1 MMEDRVTLRQTAGH
15 FRNLARTCSD
25 GYAALSYAQ
34 LADQIELQLPATDN
48 RTLFNPDG
56 LSGPSASQHG

>member
-1 MMEDRVTLRQTAGH
+1 MENHAQLRETAGH
-15 FRNLARTCSD
+15 FRNLARTCND

-34 LADQIELQLPATDN
+34 LADQIEFQLLAGEK

-56 LSGPSASQHG
+56 LSGLSASRRY

>member
-1 MMEDRVTLRQTAGH
+1 MENHATLRETAGH

-34 LADQIELQLPATDN
+34 LADQIEWQLLAGEP
-48 RTLFNPDG
+48 RPVPGEDG
-56 LSGPSASQHG
+56 PGGLAASQRC